1 MKKVLIFPFMRMPS
15 GHHQVAEAVI
25 HLLNENM
32 DNLVINKMDFLTYT
46 SNQLE
51 RMITKSYLKWIRYAP
66 GTYEWVYKHLF
77 YTGSSVKVRWYHHL
91 FLAKMQQLIE
101 EEQPDLIICT
111 HGFPSLLL
119 SHLKQK
125 GKLTTPVVNVYT
137 DFFINSVWGKKGID
151 AHFVPN
157 QKIKRRLLEEYQ
169 ISATKVFVTGI
180 PVHGDF
186 KKLGNHLDW
195 NHNRKKI
202 LVSGGSSGLGAI
214 LTMLQEVR
222 ESNRFEYI
230 VLCGNN
236 QRLYQEISSW
246 NVSHIHPVSYI
257 SSRLDMNA
265 LYEQADAIIT
275 KPGGV
280 TVSEALQKRLPI
292 FIHSALPGQEEIN
305 LKFLKQNRLVF
316 ELHHADTFENQLSS
330 VLDNSKSL
338 SQLFERMDSYFQG
351 LELHDAQSIL
361 KVMQSLLERKTYTK
375 GRSTFMEKLYPAFWG
390 RNATSTRITSGNSHS

>member
-1 MKKVLIFPFMRMPS
+1 MKKVLVFPFMRMPS

-32 DNLVINKMDFLTYT
+32 NEMVINKMDFLTYT
-46 SNQLE
+46 SNKLE
-51 RMITKSYLKWIRYAP
+51 RIITNSYLKWIRYAP
-66 GTYEWVYKHLF
+66 GTYEWAYKHLF
-77 YTGSSVKVRWYHHL
+77 YSGASVKVRWYHHL
-91 FLAKMQQLIE
+91 FLTKMKQLIE

-125 GKLTTPVVNVYT
+125 GKLQTPVVNVYT

-157 QKIKRRLLEEYQ
+157 QQIKTRLMDEYQ
-169 ISATKVFVTGI
+169 IPETKVFVTGI

-186 KKLGNHLDW
+186 KKAEHHMEW
-195 NHNRKKI
+195 QHTRKKV
-202 LVSGGSSGLGAI
+202 LVSGGSSGLGDI
-214 LTMLQEVR
+214 LAMLQEAK

-230 VLCGNN
+230 VLCGKNR
-236 QRLYQEISSW
+236 RLFQEISSW
-246 NVSHIHPVSYI
+246 NLSHIHPVSYVT
-257 SSRLDMNA
+257 SRLDMNA
-265 LYEQADAIIT
+265 LYDQVDAIIT

-305 LKFLKQNRLVF
+305 LKFLKQRGLVF
-316 ELHHADTFENQLSS
+316 ELHHEKSFEKQLFAI
-330 VLDNSKSL
+330 LDNRKIL

-351 LELHDAQSIL
+351 MELNDAKSIL
-361 KVMQSLLERKTYTK
+361 KVMQSLLERKTYLED
-375 GRSTFMEKLYPAFWG
+375 RSTFMEKLYPAILG
-390 RNATSTRITSGNSHS
+390 RKATATSYTSGNSH